1 MPNCPRLALKL
12 RLEKWRRM
20 NLRKNTSIKSKS
32 SLRAGEGRLAFFA
45 ISPFYFLYLIF
56 GIFPILYTSYMAFF
70 AWDPLGTKNFIGL
83 DNFINLFHDEV
94 LWKSLRNTLSIWV
107 LGTIPQLALALY
119 LATILNRNRLRFSNF
134 WRAAIL
140 IPNVTSVLAIAVIF
154 SSLYGRDFGLINY
167 ALHFFGVDKIDW
179 MNGTITSHVEI
190 ATMIIW
196 RWTGYNA
203 LIYLAA
209 MQSIPKELY
218 ESASLDGATGWQQ
231 FKYVTLPGI
240 RNVMIFTITMS
251 TIGGLQTF
259 NEPYILGGVTGGN
272 DKQFY
277 TLAMFLYE
285 EAFRKFQFGYGAAI
299 GIFIFFCVVI
309 FALVNATITSKIAKD
324 S

>member
-1 MPNCPRLALKL
+1 ML
-12 RLEKWRRM
+12 RINRAEK
-20 NLRKNTSIKSKS
+20 KS
-32 SLRAGEGRLAFFA
+32 SIRAGEGRLAFFA

-70 AWDPLGTKNFIGL
+70 NWDPLGEKIFIGL
-83 DNFINLFHDEV
+83 GNFTNLLADDT
-94 LWKSLRNTLSIWV
+94 LWKALRNTLSIWV

-119 LATILNRNRLRFSNF
+119 MATLLNRTRLRFSGF
-134 WRAAIL
+134 WRSAIL

-167 ALHFFGVDKIDW
+167 ALSFFGIDKINW
-179 MNGTITSHVEI
+179 MNGTFSSHVEI

-218 ESASLDGATGWQQ
+218 ESAQLDGANAWEQ
-231 FKYVTLPGI
+231 FKFITLPGI
-240 RNVMIFTITMS
+240 RNVLIFTVTMS

-309 FALVNATITSKIAKD
+309 FAIINASIASKIAKD
-324 S
+324 

>member
-1 MPNCPRLALKL
+1 
-12 RLEKWRRM
+12 
-20 NLRKNTSIKSKS
+20 
-32 SLRAGEGRLAFFA
+32 
-45 ISPFYFLYLIF
+45 
-56 GIFPILYTSYMAFF
+56 MAFF
-70 AWDPLGTKNFIGL
+70 SWDPLGEKIFIGL
-83 DNFINLFHDEV
+83 ANFTNLLADDT
-94 LWKSLRNTLSIWV
+94 LWKALRNTLSIWV
-107 LGTIPQLALALY
+107 LGTVPQLALALY
-119 LATILNRNRLRFSNF
+119 MATLLNRTRLRFSGF
-134 WRAAIL
+134 WRSAIL

-167 ALHFFGVDKIDW
+167 ALSFFGIDKINW
-179 MNGTITSHVEI
+179 MNGTFSSHVEI

-218 ESASLDGATGWQQ
+218 ESAQLDGANAWEQ
-231 FKYVTLPGI
+231 FKFITLPGI
-240 RNVMIFTITMS
+240 RNVLIFTVTMS

-309 FALVNATITSKIAKD
+309 FALINATIASKIAKD
-324 S
+324 

>member
-1 MPNCPRLALKL
+1 
-12 RLEKWRRM
+12 M
-20 NLRKNTSIKSKS
+20 NLKQKSVAKSKS
-32 SLRAGEGRLAFFA
+32 SLRDGEGRLAFFA
-45 ISPFYFLYLIF
+45 ISPFYFLYLVF

-70 AWDPLGTKNFIGL
+70 SWDPLGEKAFIGL
-83 DNFINLFHDEV
+83 ANFTNLLQDEI
-94 LWKSLRNTLSIWV
+94 LWKALRNTLSIWV
-107 LGTIPQLALALY
+107 LGTVPQLALALY

-167 ALHFFGVDKIDW
+167 VLNIFGVDKINW
-179 MNGTITSHVEI
+179 MEGTLTSHIEI
-190 ATMIIW
+190 SSMIIW

-218 ESASLDGATGWQQ
+218 ESASLDGASGWQQ
-231 FKYVTLPGI
+231 FIYVTLPGI

-299 GIFIFFCVVI
+299 GIFIFFCVIV
-309 FALVNATITSKIAKD
+309 FALINATITSKIVKD
-324 S
+324 

>member
-1 MPNCPRLALKL
+1 MKL
-12 RLEKWRRM
+12 PKINRAK
-20 NLRKNTSIKSKS
+20 KKS
-32 SLRAGEGRLAFFA
+32 SIRAGEGRLAFFA
-45 ISPFYFLYLIF
+45 VSPFYFLYLIF

-70 AWDPLGTKNFIGL
+70 SWDPLGEKIFIGL
-83 DNFINLFHDEV
+83 ANFTNLLADDT
-94 LWKSLRNTLSIWV
+94 LWKALRNTLSIWV
-107 LGTIPQLALALY
+107 LGTVPQLALALY
-119 LATILNRNRLRFSNF
+119 MATLLNRTRLRFSGF
-134 WRAAIL
+134 WRSAIL

-167 ALHFFGVDKIDW
+167 ALSFFGIDKINW
-179 MNGTITSHVEI
+179 MNGTFSSHVEI

-218 ESASLDGATGWQQ
+218 ESAQLDGANAWEQ
-231 FKYVTLPGI
+231 FRFITLPGI
-240 RNVMIFTITMS
+240 RNVLIFTVTMS

-259 NEPYILGGVTGGN
+259 NEPYILGGITGGN

-309 FALVNATITSKIAKD
+309 FAIINATIASKIAKD
-324 S
+324 

>member
-1 MPNCPRLALKL
+1 MEKKLKL
-12 RLEKWRRM
+12 PRINKAG
-20 NLRKNTSIKSKS
+20 KKS
-32 SLRAGEGRLAFFA
+32 SIRAGEGRLAFFA

-70 AWDPLGTKNFIGL
+70 NWDPLGEKVFIGL
-83 DNFINLFHDEV
+83 GNFANLLADDT
-94 LWKSLRNTLSIWV
+94 LWKALRNTLSIWV
-107 LGTIPQLALALY
+107 LGTVPQLALALY
-119 LATILNRNRLRFSNF
+119 MATLLNRTRLRFSGF
-134 WRAAIL
+134 WRSAIL

-167 ALHFFGVDKIDW
+167 ALSFFGIDKINW
-179 MNGTITSHVEI
+179 MNGTFSSHVEI

-218 ESASLDGATGWQQ
+218 ESAQLDGANAWEQ
-231 FKYVTLPGI
+231 FKFITLPGI
-240 RNVMIFTITMS
+240 RNVLFFTVTMS

-309 FALVNATITSKIAKD
+309 FALINATIASKIAKD
-324 S
+324 

>member
-1 MPNCPRLALKL
+1 ML
-12 RLEKWRRM
+12 RINRAEK
-20 NLRKNTSIKSKS
+20 KS
-32 SLRAGEGRLAFFA
+32 SIRAGEGRLAFFA

-70 AWDPLGTKNFIGL
+70 NWDPLGEKIFIGL
-83 DNFINLFHDEV
+83 GNFTNLLADDT
-94 LWKSLRNTLSIWV
+94 LWKALRNTLSIWV

-119 LATILNRNRLRFSNF
+119 MATLLNRTRLRFSGF
-134 WRAAIL
+134 WRSAIL

-167 ALHFFGVDKIDW
+167 ALSFFGIDKINW
-179 MNGTITSHVEI
+179 MNGTFSSHVEI

-218 ESASLDGATGWQQ
+218 ESAQLDGANAWEQ
-231 FKYVTLPGI
+231 FKFITLPGI
-240 RNVMIFTITMS
+240 RNVLIFTVTMS

-309 FALVNATITSKIAKD
+309 FAITNASIASKIAKD
-324 S
+324 

>member
-1 MPNCPRLALKL
+1 MKLPRISRA
-12 RLEKWRRM
+12 EK
-20 NLRKNTSIKSKS
+20 KS
-32 SLRAGEGRLAFFA
+32 SIRAGEGRLAFFA
-45 ISPFYFLYLIF
+45 VSPFYFLYLIF

-70 AWDPLGTKNFIGL
+70 SWDPLGEKIFIGL
-83 DNFINLFHDEV
+83 ANFTNLLADDT
-94 LWKSLRNTLSIWV
+94 LWKALRNTLSIWV

-119 LATILNRNRLRFSNF
+119 MATLLNRTRLKFSGF
-134 WRAAIL
+134 WRSAIL

-167 ALHFFGVDKIDW
+167 ALSFFGIDKINW
-179 MNGTITSHVEI
+179 MNGTFSSHVEI

-218 ESASLDGATGWQQ
+218 ESAQLDGANGWEQ
-231 FKYVTLPGI
+231 FRYITLPGI
-240 RNVMIFTITMS
+240 RNVLIFTVTMS

-259 NEPYILGGVTGGN
+259 NEPYILGGITGGN

-309 FALVNATITSKIAKD
+309 FALINATIASKIAKD
-324 S
+324 

>member
-1 MPNCPRLALKL
+1 MKLPRISRA
-12 RLEKWRRM
+12 EK
-20 NLRKNTSIKSKS
+20 KS
-32 SLRAGEGRLAFFA
+32 SIRAGEGRLAFFA
-45 ISPFYFLYLIF
+45 VSPFYFLYLIF

-70 AWDPLGTKNFIGL
+70 SWDPLGEKNFIGL
-83 DNFINLFHDEV
+83 ANFTNLLADDT
-94 LWKSLRNTLSIWV
+94 LWKALRNTLSIWV

-119 LATILNRNRLRFSNF
+119 MATLLNRTRLKFSGF
-134 WRAAIL
+134 WRSAIL

-167 ALHFFGVDKIDW
+167 ALSFFGIDKINW
-179 MNGTITSHVEI
+179 MNGTFSSHVEI

-218 ESASLDGATGWQQ
+218 ESAQLDGANGWEQ
-231 FKYVTLPGI
+231 FRYITLPGI
-240 RNVMIFTITMS
+240 RNVLIFTVTMS

-309 FALVNATITSKIAKD
+309 FAIINATIASKIAKD
-324 S
+324 

>member
-1 MPNCPRLALKL
+1 MKLPRISRA
-12 RLEKWRRM
+12 EK
-20 NLRKNTSIKSKS
+20 KS
-32 SLRAGEGRLAFFA
+32 SIRAGEGRLAFFA
-45 ISPFYFLYLIF
+45 VSPFYFLYLIF

-70 AWDPLGTKNFIGL
+70 SWDPLGEKIFIGL
-83 DNFINLFHDEV
+83 ANFTNLLADDT
-94 LWKSLRNTLSIWV
+94 LWKALRNTLSIWV

-119 LATILNRNRLRFSNF
+119 MATLLNRTRLRFSGF
-134 WRAAIL
+134 WRSAIL

-167 ALHFFGVDKIDW
+167 ALSFFGIDKINW
-179 MNGTITSHVEI
+179 MNGTFSSHVEI

-218 ESASLDGATGWQQ
+218 ESAQLDGANGWEQ
-231 FKYVTLPGI
+231 FRFITLPGI
-240 RNVMIFTITMS
+240 RNVLIFTVTMS

-309 FALVNATITSKIAKD
+309 FALINATIASKIAKD
-324 S
+324 

>member
-1 MPNCPRLALKL
+1 MKLPRISRA
-12 RLEKWRRM
+12 EK
-20 NLRKNTSIKSKS
+20 KS
-32 SLRAGEGRLAFFA
+32 SIRAGEGRLAFFA
-45 ISPFYFLYLIF
+45 VSPFYFLYLIF

-70 AWDPLGTKNFIGL
+70 SWDPLGEKIFIGL
-83 DNFINLFHDEV
+83 ANFTNLLADDT
-94 LWKSLRNTLSIWV
+94 LWKALRNTLSIWV

-119 LATILNRNRLRFSNF
+119 MATLLNRTRLKFSGF
-134 WRAAIL
+134 WRSAIL

-167 ALHFFGVDKIDW
+167 ALSFFGIDKINW
-179 MNGTITSHVEI
+179 MNGTFSSHVEI

-218 ESASLDGATGWQQ
+218 ESAQLDGANGWEQ
-231 FKYVTLPGI
+231 FRYITLPGI
-240 RNVMIFTITMS
+240 RNVLIFTVTMS

-309 FALVNATITSKIAKD
+309 FALINATIASKIAKD
-324 S
+324 

>member
-1 MPNCPRLALKL
+1 MKL
-12 RLEKWRRM
+12 PIINRA
-20 NLRKNTSIKSKS
+20 KNKS
-32 SLRAGEGRLAFFA
+32 SIRAGEGRLAFFA

-70 AWDPLGTKNFIGL
+70 SWDPLGEKIFIGL
-83 DNFINLFHDEV
+83 ANFTNLLADDT
-94 LWKSLRNTLSIWV
+94 LWKALRNTLSIWV
-107 LGTIPQLALALY
+107 LGTVPQLALALY
-119 LATILNRNRLRFSNF
+119 MATLLNRTRLRFSGF
-134 WRAAIL
+134 WRSAIL

-167 ALHFFGVDKIDW
+167 ALSFFGIDKINW
-179 MNGTITSHVEI
+179 MNGTFSSHVEI

-218 ESASLDGATGWQQ
+218 ESAQLDGANAWEQ
-231 FKYVTLPGI
+231 FRFITLPGI
-240 RNVMIFTITMS
+240 RNVLIFTVTMS

-259 NEPYILGGVTGGN
+259 NEPYILGGITGGN

-309 FALVNATITSKIAKD
+309 FAIINATIASKIAKD
-324 S
+324 

>member
-1 MPNCPRLALKL
+1 MKL
-12 RLEKWRRM
+12 PIINRAK
-20 NLRKNTSIKSKS
+20 KKS
-32 SLRAGEGRLAFFA
+32 SIRAGEGRLAFFA
-45 ISPFYFLYLIF
+45 VSPFYFLYLIF

-70 AWDPLGTKNFIGL
+70 SWDPLGEKIFIGL
-83 DNFINLFHDEV
+83 ANFTNLLADDT
-94 LWKSLRNTLSIWV
+94 LWKALRNTLSIWV
-107 LGTIPQLALALY
+107 LGTVPQLALALY
-119 LATILNRNRLRFSNF
+119 MATLLNRTRLRFSGF
-134 WRAAIL
+134 WRSAIL

-167 ALHFFGVDKIDW
+167 ALSFFGIDKINW
-179 MNGTITSHVEI
+179 MNGTFSSHVEI

-218 ESASLDGATGWQQ
+218 ESAQLDGANAWEQ
-231 FKYVTLPGI
+231 FKFITLPGI
-240 RNVMIFTITMS
+240 RNVLIFTVTMS

-259 NEPYILGGVTGGN
+259 NEPYILGGITGGN

-309 FALVNATITSKIAKD
+309 FAIINATIASKIAKD
-324 S
+324 

>member
-1 MPNCPRLALKL
+1 MKLPRISRA
-12 RLEKWRRM
+12 EK
-20 NLRKNTSIKSKS
+20 KS
-32 SLRAGEGRLAFFA
+32 SIRAGEGRLAFFA
-45 ISPFYFLYLIF
+45 VSPFYFLYLIF

-70 AWDPLGTKNFIGL
+70 SWDPLGEKIFIGL
-83 DNFINLFHDEV
+83 ANFTNLLADDT
-94 LWKSLRNTLSIWV
+94 LWKALRNTLSIWV
-107 LGTIPQLALALY
+107 LGTVPQLALALY
-119 LATILNRNRLRFSNF
+119 MATLLNRTRLRFSGF
-134 WRAAIL
+134 WRSAIL

-167 ALHFFGVDKIDW
+167 ALSFFGIDKINW
-179 MNGTITSHVEI
+179 MNGTFSSHVEI

-218 ESASLDGATGWQQ
+218 ESAQLDGANGWEQ
-231 FKYVTLPGI
+231 FRFITLPGI
-240 RNVMIFTITMS
+240 RNVLIFTVTMS

-259 NEPYILGGVTGGN
+259 NEPYILGGITGGN

-309 FALVNATITSKIAKD
+309 FALINATIASKIAKD
-324 S
+324 

>member
-1 MPNCPRLALKL
+1 
-12 RLEKWRRM
+12 M
-20 NLRKNTSIKSKS
+20 NLRKNSSVKSKS

-56 GIFPILYTSYMAFF
+56 GIFPILYTSYMAVF
-70 AWDPLGTKNFIGL
+70 AWDPLGPKIFIGL
-83 DNFINLFHDEV
+83 DNFANLFADEV
-94 LWKSLRNTLSIWV
+94 LWKALRNTMSIWV
-107 LGTIPQLALALY
+107 LGTLPQLALALY

-167 ALHFFGVDKIDW
+167 ALHFFGIDKIDW
-179 MNGTITSHVEI
+179 MNGTLTSHFEI

-309 FALVNATITSKIAKD
+309 FALINATITSKIAKD

>member
-1 MPNCPRLALKL
+1 
-12 RLEKWRRM
+12 
-20 NLRKNTSIKSKS
+20 
-32 SLRAGEGRLAFFA
+32 
-45 ISPFYFLYLIF
+45 
-56 GIFPILYTSYMAFF
+56 MAFF
-70 AWDPLGTKNFIGL
+70 SWDPLGEKIFIGL
-83 DNFINLFHDEV
+83 ANFTNLLADDT
-94 LWKSLRNTLSIWV
+94 LWKALRNTLSIWV

-119 LATILNRNRLRFSNF
+119 MATLLNRTRLKFSGF
-134 WRAAIL
+134 WRSAIL

-167 ALHFFGVDKIDW
+167 ALSFFGIDKINW
-179 MNGTITSHVEI
+179 MNGTFSSHVEI

-218 ESASLDGATGWQQ
+218 ESAQLDGANGWEQ
-231 FKYVTLPGI
+231 FRYITLPGI
-240 RNVMIFTITMS
+240 RNVLIFTVTMS

-309 FALVNATITSKIAKD
+309 FAIINATIASKIAKD
-324 S
+324 

>member
-1 MPNCPRLALKL
+1 MKLPRINKAGK
-12 RLEKWRRM
+12 
-20 NLRKNTSIKSKS
+20 KS
-32 SLRAGEGRLAFFA
+32 SIRAGEGRLAFFA

-70 AWDPLGTKNFIGL
+70 NWDPLGEKVFIGL
-83 DNFINLFHDEV
+83 GNFVNLLADDT
-94 LWKSLRNTLSIWV
+94 LWKALRNTLSIWV

-119 LATILNRNRLRFSNF
+119 MATLLNRTRLKFSGF
-134 WRAAIL
+134 WRSAIL

-167 ALHFFGVDKIDW
+167 ALSFFGIDKINW
-179 MNGTITSHVEI
+179 MNGTFSSHVEI

-218 ESASLDGATGWQQ
+218 ESAQLDGANGWEQ
-231 FKYVTLPGI
+231 FRYITLPGI
-240 RNVMIFTITMS
+240 RNVLIFTVTMS

-309 FALVNATITSKIAKD
+309 FAIINATIASKIAKD
-324 S
+324 

>member
-1 MPNCPRLALKL
+1 MKLPRISRA
-12 RLEKWRRM
+12 EK
-20 NLRKNTSIKSKS
+20 KS
-32 SLRAGEGRLAFFA
+32 SIRAGEGRLAFFA
-45 ISPFYFLYLIF
+45 VSPFYFLYLIF

-70 AWDPLGTKNFIGL
+70 SWDPLGEKIFIGL
-83 DNFINLFHDEV
+83 ANFTNLLADDT
-94 LWKSLRNTLSIWV
+94 LWKALRNTLSIWV

-119 LATILNRNRLRFSNF
+119 MATLLNRTRLKFSGF
-134 WRAAIL
+134 WRSAIL

-167 ALHFFGVDKIDW
+167 ALSFFGIDKINW
-179 MNGTITSHVEI
+179 MNGTFSSHVEI

-218 ESASLDGATGWQQ
+218 ESAQLDGANGWEQ
-231 FKYVTLPGI
+231 FRYITLPGI
-240 RNVMIFTITMS
+240 RNVLIFTVTMS

-309 FALVNATITSKIAKD
+309 FAIINATIASKIAKD
-324 S
+324 

>member
-1 MPNCPRLALKL
+1 
-12 RLEKWRRM
+12 M
-20 NLRKNTSIKSKS
+20 NLSRKTSVKGKS

-70 AWDPLGTKNFIGL
+70 AWDPLGTKNFIGM
-83 DNFINLFHDEV
+83 DNFTNLLQDDV

-107 LGTIPQLALALY
+107 LGTVPQLALALY

-179 MNGTITSHVEI
+179 MNGTVTSHVEI

-196 RWTGYNA
+196 RWSGYNA

-309 FALVNATITSKIAKD
+309 FALINATIASKIAKD

>member
-1 MPNCPRLALKL
+1 MKLPRINKAGK
-12 RLEKWRRM
+12 
-20 NLRKNTSIKSKS
+20 KS
-32 SLRAGEGRLAFFA
+32 SIRAGEGRLAFFA

-70 AWDPLGTKNFIGL
+70 NWDPLGEKVFIGL
-83 DNFINLFHDEV
+83 GNFVNLLADDT
-94 LWKSLRNTLSIWV
+94 LWKALRNTLSIWV
-107 LGTIPQLALALY
+107 LGTVPQLALALY
-119 LATILNRNRLRFSNF
+119 MATLLNRTRLRFSGF
-134 WRAAIL
+134 WRSAIL

-167 ALHFFGVDKIDW
+167 ALSFFGIDKINW
-179 MNGTITSHVEI
+179 MNGTFSSHVEI
-190 ATMIIW
+190 ATMIMW

-218 ESASLDGATGWQQ
+218 ESAQLDGANAWEQ
-231 FKYVTLPGI
+231 FKFITLPGI
-240 RNVMIFTITMS
+240 RNVLIFTVTMS

-309 FALVNATITSKIAKD
+309 FALINATIASKIAKD
-324 S
+324 

>member
-1 MPNCPRLALKL
+1 LKL
-12 RLEKWRRM
+12 PRINKAG
-20 NLRKNTSIKSKS
+20 KKS
-32 SLRAGEGRLAFFA
+32 SIRAGEGRLAFFA

-70 AWDPLGTKNFIGL
+70 NWDPLGEKVFIGL
-83 DNFINLFHDEV
+83 GNFVNLLADDT
-94 LWKSLRNTLSIWV
+94 LWKALRNTLSIWV
-107 LGTIPQLALALY
+107 LGTVPQLALALY
-119 LATILNRNRLRFSNF
+119 MATLLNRTRLRFSGF
-134 WRAAIL
+134 WRSAIL

-167 ALHFFGVDKIDW
+167 ALSFFGIDKINW
-179 MNGTITSHVEI
+179 MNGTFSSHVEI

-218 ESASLDGATGWQQ
+218 ESAQLDGANAWEQ
-231 FKYVTLPGI
+231 FKFITLPGI
-240 RNVMIFTITMS
+240 RNVLIFTVTMS

-309 FALVNATITSKIAKD
+309 FALINATIASKIAKD
-324 S
+324 

>member
-1 MPNCPRLALKL
+1 MKL
-12 RLEKWRRM
+12 RR
-20 NLRKNTSIKSKS
+20 NTSVKSKS

>member
-1 MPNCPRLALKL
+1 MKL
-12 RLEKWRRM
+12 PIINRAK
-20 NLRKNTSIKSKS
+20 KKS
-32 SLRAGEGRLAFFA
+32 SIRAGEGRLAFFA
-45 ISPFYFLYLIF
+45 VSPFYFLYLIF

-70 AWDPLGTKNFIGL
+70 SWDPLGEKIFIGL
-83 DNFINLFHDEV
+83 ANFTNLLADDT
-94 LWKSLRNTLSIWV
+94 LWKALRNTLSIWV
-107 LGTIPQLALALY
+107 LGTVPQLALALY
-119 LATILNRNRLRFSNF
+119 MATLLNRTRLRFSGF
-134 WRAAIL
+134 WRSAIL

-167 ALHFFGVDKIDW
+167 ALSFFGIDKINW
-179 MNGTITSHVEI
+179 MNGTFSSHVEI

-218 ESASLDGATGWQQ
+218 ESAQLDGANAWEQ
-231 FKYVTLPGI
+231 FKFITLPGI
-240 RNVMIFTITMS
+240 RNVLIFTVTMS

-309 FALVNATITSKIAKD
+309 FAIINASIASKIAKD
-324 S
+324 

>member
-1 MPNCPRLALKL
+1 
-12 RLEKWRRM
+12 M
-20 NLRKNTSIKSKS
+20 NLSRRTSEKGKS

-70 AWDPLGTKNFIGL
+70 AWDPLGDKVFIGFN
-83 DNFINLFHDEV
+83 NFINLFQDDV
-94 LWKSLRNTLSIWV
+94 LWKALRNTLSIWV
-107 LGTIPQLALALY
+107 LGTVPQLALALY
-119 LATILNRNRLRFSNF
+119 LATILNRNRLKFSNF

-167 ALHFFGVDKIDW
+167 ALSFFGVDSIYW
-179 MNGTITSHVEI
+179 MNGTLSSHFEI

-218 ESASLDGATGWQQ
+218 ESASLDGASGWQQ

-299 GIFIFFCVVI
+299 GIFIFFCVVV
-309 FALVNATITSKIAKD
+309 FALINATIASKIAKD

>member
-1 MPNCPRLALKL
+1 MKLPRISRA
-12 RLEKWRRM
+12 EK
-20 NLRKNTSIKSKS
+20 KS
-32 SLRAGEGRLAFFA
+32 SIRAGEGRLAFFA
-45 ISPFYFLYLIF
+45 VSPFYFLYLIF

-70 AWDPLGTKNFIGL
+70 SWDPLGEKIFIGL
-83 DNFINLFHDEV
+83 ANFTNLLADDT
-94 LWKSLRNTLSIWV
+94 LWKALRNTLSIWV
-107 LGTIPQLALALY
+107 LGTVPQLALALY
-119 LATILNRNRLRFSNF
+119 MATLLNRTRLRFSGF
-134 WRAAIL
+134 WRSAIL

-167 ALHFFGVDKIDW
+167 ALSFFGIDKINW
-179 MNGTITSHVEI
+179 MNGTFSSHVEI

-218 ESASLDGATGWQQ
+218 ESAQLDGANGWEQ
-231 FKYVTLPGI
+231 FRYITLPGI
-240 RNVMIFTITMS
+240 RNVLIFTVTMS

-309 FALVNATITSKIAKD
+309 FAIINATIASKIAKD
-324 S
+324 

>member
-1 MPNCPRLALKL
+1 MEKKLKL
-12 RLEKWRRM
+12 PRINKAG
-20 NLRKNTSIKSKS
+20 KKS
-32 SLRAGEGRLAFFA
+32 SIRAGEGRLAFFA

-70 AWDPLGTKNFIGL
+70 NWDPLGEKVFIGL
-83 DNFINLFHDEV
+83 GNFANLFADDT
-94 LWKSLRNTLSIWV
+94 LWKALRNTLSIWV
-107 LGTIPQLALALY
+107 LGTVPQLALALY
-119 LATILNRNRLRFSNF
+119 MATLLNRTRLRFSGF
-134 WRAAIL
+134 WRSAIL

-167 ALHFFGVDKIDW
+167 ALSFFGIDKINW
-179 MNGTITSHVEI
+179 MNGTFSSHVEI

-218 ESASLDGATGWQQ
+218 ESAQLDGANGWEQ
-231 FKYVTLPGI
+231 FRFITLPGI
-240 RNVMIFTITMS
+240 RNVLIFTVTMS

-259 NEPYILGGVTGGN
+259 NEPYILGGITGGN

-309 FALVNATITSKIAKD
+309 FALINATIASKIAKD
-324 S
+324 

>member
-1 MPNCPRLALKL
+1 MKLPRINKAGK
-12 RLEKWRRM
+12 
-20 NLRKNTSIKSKS
+20 KS
-32 SLRAGEGRLAFFA
+32 SIRAGEGRLAFFA
-45 ISPFYFLYLIF
+45 VSPFYFLYLIF

-70 AWDPLGTKNFIGL
+70 SWDPLGEKIFIGL
-83 DNFINLFHDEV
+83 ANFTNLLADDT
-94 LWKSLRNTLSIWV
+94 LWKALRNTLSIWV
-107 LGTIPQLALALY
+107 LGTVPQLALALY
-119 LATILNRNRLRFSNF
+119 MATLLNRTRLRFSGF
-134 WRAAIL
+134 WRSAIL

-167 ALHFFGVDKIDW
+167 ALSFFGIDKINW
-179 MNGTITSHVEI
+179 MNGTFSSHVEI

-218 ESASLDGATGWQQ
+218 ESAQLDGANGWEQ
-231 FKYVTLPGI
+231 FRFITLPGI
-240 RNVMIFTITMS
+240 RNVLIFTVTMS

-259 NEPYILGGVTGGN
+259 NEPYILGGITGGN

-309 FALVNATITSKIAKD
+309 FALINATIASKIAKD
-324 S
+324 

>member
-1 MPNCPRLALKL
+1 LLQ
-12 RLEKWRRM
+12 
-20 NLRKNTSIKSKS
+20 
-32 SLRAGEGRLAFFA
+32 
-45 ISPFYFLYLIF
+45 
-56 GIFPILYTSYMAFF
+56 
-70 AWDPLGTKNFIGL
+70 
-83 DNFINLFHDEV
+83 DEV
-94 LWKSLRNTLSIWV
+94 LWKALRNTLSIWV
-107 LGTIPQLALALY
+107 LGTVPQLALALY

-167 ALHFFGVDKIDW
+167 VLNIFGVDKINW
-179 MNGTITSHVEI
+179 MEGTFTSHFEI

-209 MQSIPKELY
+209 MQAIPKELY

-259 NEPYILGGVTGGN
+259 NEPYILGGVGGGN

-299 GIFIFFCVVI
+299 GIFIFFCVII
-309 FALVNATITSKIAKD
+309 FALINATIASKIAKD
-324 S
+324 

>member
-1 MPNCPRLALKL
+1 MKLPRINKAGK
-12 RLEKWRRM
+12 
-20 NLRKNTSIKSKS
+20 KS
-32 SLRAGEGRLAFFA
+32 SIRAGEGRLAFFA
-45 ISPFYFLYLIF
+45 VSPFYFLYLIF

-70 AWDPLGTKNFIGL
+70 SWDPLGEKIFIGL
-83 DNFINLFHDEV
+83 ANFTNLLADDT
-94 LWKSLRNTLSIWV
+94 LWKALRNTLSIWV
-107 LGTIPQLALALY
+107 LGTVPQLALALY
-119 LATILNRNRLRFSNF
+119 MATLLNRTRLRFSGF
-134 WRAAIL
+134 WRSAIL

-167 ALHFFGVDKIDW
+167 ALSFFGIDKINW
-179 MNGTITSHVEI
+179 MNGTFSSHVEI

-218 ESASLDGATGWQQ
+218 ESAQLDGANAWEQ
-231 FKYVTLPGI
+231 FKFITLPGI
-240 RNVMIFTITMS
+240 RNVLIFTVTMS

-309 FALVNATITSKIAKD
+309 FALINATIASKIAKD
-324 S
+324 

>member
-1 MPNCPRLALKL
+1 MKL
-12 RLEKWRRM
+12 PIINRA
-20 NLRKNTSIKSKS
+20 KNRSSI
-32 SLRAGEGRLAFFA
+32 RAGEGRLAFFA
-45 ISPFYFLYLIF
+45 VSPFYFLYLIF

-70 AWDPLGTKNFIGL
+70 SWDPLGEKIFIGL
-83 DNFINLFHDEV
+83 ANFTNLLADDT
-94 LWKSLRNTLSIWV
+94 LWKALRNTLSIWV
-107 LGTIPQLALALY
+107 LGTVPQLALALY
-119 LATILNRNRLRFSNF
+119 MATLLNRTRLRFSGF
-134 WRAAIL
+134 WRSAIL

-167 ALHFFGVDKIDW
+167 ALSFFGIDKINW
-179 MNGTITSHVEI
+179 MNGTFSSHVEI

-218 ESASLDGATGWQQ
+218 ESAQLDGANAWEQ
-231 FKYVTLPGI
+231 FRFITLPGI
-240 RNVMIFTITMS
+240 RNVLIFTVTMS

-309 FALVNATITSKIAKD
+309 FAIINATIASKIAKD
-324 S
+324 

>member
-1 MPNCPRLALKL
+1 MKLPRINKAGK
-12 RLEKWRRM
+12 
-20 NLRKNTSIKSKS
+20 KS
-32 SLRAGEGRLAFFA
+32 SIRAGEGRLAFFA
-45 ISPFYFLYLIF
+45 VSPFYFLYLIF

-70 AWDPLGTKNFIGL
+70 NWDPLGEKVFIGL
-83 DNFINLFHDEV
+83 GNFVNLLADDT
-94 LWKSLRNTLSIWV
+94 LWKALRNTLSIWV
-107 LGTIPQLALALY
+107 LGTVPQLALALY
-119 LATILNRNRLRFSNF
+119 MATLLNRTRLRFSGF
-134 WRAAIL
+134 WRSAIL

-167 ALHFFGVDKIDW
+167 ALSFFGIDKINW
-179 MNGTITSHVEI
+179 MNGTFSSHVEI

-218 ESASLDGATGWQQ
+218 ESAQLDGANAWEQ
-231 FKYVTLPGI
+231 FKFITLPGI
-240 RNVMIFTITMS
+240 RNVLIFTVTMS

-309 FALVNATITSKIAKD
+309 FALINATIASKIAKD
-324 S
+324 

>member
-1 MPNCPRLALKL
+1 MKL
-12 RLEKWRRM
+12 PIINRVK
-20 NLRKNTSIKSKS
+20 KKS
-32 SLRAGEGRLAFFA
+32 SIRAGEGRLAFFA
-45 ISPFYFLYLIF
+45 VSPFYFLYLIF

-70 AWDPLGTKNFIGL
+70 SWDPLGEKIFIGL
-83 DNFINLFHDEV
+83 ANFTNLLADDT
-94 LWKSLRNTLSIWV
+94 LWKALRNTLSIWV
-107 LGTIPQLALALY
+107 LGTVPQLALALY
-119 LATILNRNRLRFSNF
+119 MATLLNRTRLRFSGF
-134 WRAAIL
+134 WRSAIL

-167 ALHFFGVDKIDW
+167 ALSFFGIDKINW
-179 MNGTITSHVEI
+179 MNGTFSSHVEI

-218 ESASLDGATGWQQ
+218 ESAQLDGANAWEQ
-231 FKYVTLPGI
+231 FKFITLPGI
-240 RNVMIFTITMS
+240 RNVLIFTVTMS

-259 NEPYILGGVTGGN
+259 NEPYILGGITGGN

-309 FALVNATITSKIAKD
+309 FAIINATIASKIAKD
-324 S
+324 

>member
-1 MPNCPRLALKL
+1 MKL
-12 RLEKWRRM
+12 PIINRA
-20 NLRKNTSIKSKS
+20 KNKS
-32 SLRAGEGRLAFFA
+32 SIRAGEGRLAFFA
-45 ISPFYFLYLIF
+45 VSPFYFLYLIF

-70 AWDPLGTKNFIGL
+70 SWDPLGEKIFIGL
-83 DNFINLFHDEV
+83 ANFTNLLADDT
-94 LWKSLRNTLSIWV
+94 LWKALRNTLSIWV
-107 LGTIPQLALALY
+107 LGTVPQLALALY
-119 LATILNRNRLRFSNF
+119 MATLLNRTRLRFSGF
-134 WRAAIL
+134 WRSAIL

-167 ALHFFGVDKIDW
+167 ALSFFGIDKINW
-179 MNGTITSHVEI
+179 MNGTFSSHVEI

-218 ESASLDGATGWQQ
+218 ESAQLDGANAWEQ
-231 FKYVTLPGI
+231 FRFITLPGI
-240 RNVMIFTITMS
+240 RNVLIFTVTMS

-309 FALVNATITSKIAKD
+309 FAIINATIASKIAKD
-324 S
+324 

>member
-1 MPNCPRLALKL
+1 MKLPRINKAGK
-12 RLEKWRRM
+12 
-20 NLRKNTSIKSKS
+20 KS
-32 SLRAGEGRLAFFA
+32 SIRAGEGRLAFFA

-70 AWDPLGTKNFIGL
+70 NWDPLGEKVFIGL
-83 DNFINLFHDEV
+83 GNFVNLLADDT
-94 LWKSLRNTLSIWV
+94 LWKALRNTLSIWV

-119 LATILNRNRLRFSNF
+119 MATLLNRTRLKFSGF
-134 WRAAIL
+134 WRSAIL

-167 ALHFFGVDKIDW
+167 ALSFFGIDKINW
-179 MNGTITSHVEI
+179 MNGTFSSHVEI

-218 ESASLDGATGWQQ
+218 ESAQLDGANGWEQ
-231 FKYVTLPGI
+231 FRYITLPGI
-240 RNVMIFTITMS
+240 RNVLIFTVTMS

-309 FALVNATITSKIAKD
+309 FALINATIASKIAKD
-324 S
+324 

>member
-1 MPNCPRLALKL
+1 MKLPRISRA
-12 RLEKWRRM
+12 EK
-20 NLRKNTSIKSKS
+20 KS
-32 SLRAGEGRLAFFA
+32 SIRAGEGRLAFFA
-45 ISPFYFLYLIF
+45 VSPFYFLYLIF

-70 AWDPLGTKNFIGL
+70 SWDPLGEKIFIGL
-83 DNFINLFHDEV
+83 ANFTNLLADDT
-94 LWKSLRNTLSIWV
+94 LWKALRNTLSIWV
-107 LGTIPQLALALY
+107 LGTVPQLALALY
-119 LATILNRNRLRFSNF
+119 MATLLNRTRLKFSGF
-134 WRAAIL
+134 WRSAIL

-167 ALHFFGVDKIDW
+167 ALSFFGIDKINW
-179 MNGTITSHVEI
+179 MNGTFSSHVEI

-218 ESASLDGATGWQQ
+218 ESAQLDGANGWEQ
-231 FKYVTLPGI
+231 FRYITLPGI
-240 RNVMIFTITMS
+240 RNVLIFTVTMS

-309 FALVNATITSKIAKD
+309 FALINATIASKIAKD
-324 S
+324 

>member
-1 MPNCPRLALKL
+1 MKLPRINRAK
-12 RLEKWRRM
+12 K
-20 NLRKNTSIKSKS
+20 KS
-32 SLRAGEGRLAFFA
+32 SIRAGEGRLAFFA
-45 ISPFYFLYLIF
+45 VSPFYFLYLIF

-70 AWDPLGTKNFIGL
+70 SWDPLGEKIFIGL
-83 DNFINLFHDEV
+83 ANFTNLLADDT
-94 LWKSLRNTLSIWV
+94 LWKALRNTLSIWV
-107 LGTIPQLALALY
+107 LGTVPQLALALY
-119 LATILNRNRLRFSNF
+119 MATLLNRTRLRFSGF
-134 WRAAIL
+134 WRSAIL

-167 ALHFFGVDKIDW
+167 ALSFFGIDKINW
-179 MNGTITSHVEI
+179 MNGTFSSHVEI

-218 ESASLDGATGWQQ
+218 ESAQLDGANAWEQ
-231 FKYVTLPGI
+231 FRFITLPGI
-240 RNVMIFTITMS
+240 RNVLIFTVTMS

-259 NEPYILGGVTGGN
+259 NEPYILGGITGGN

-309 FALVNATITSKIAKD
+309 FAIINATIASKIAKD
-324 S
+324 

>member
-1 MPNCPRLALKL
+1 MKL
-12 RLEKWRRM
+12 PIINRAK
-20 NLRKNTSIKSKS
+20 KKS
-32 SLRAGEGRLAFFA
+32 SIRAGEGRLAFFA

-70 AWDPLGTKNFIGL
+70 SWDPLGEKIFIGL
-83 DNFINLFHDEV
+83 ANFTNLLADDT
-94 LWKSLRNTLSIWV
+94 LWKALRNTLSIWV
-107 LGTIPQLALALY
+107 LGTVPQLALALY
-119 LATILNRNRLRFSNF
+119 MATLLNRTRLRFSGF
-134 WRAAIL
+134 WRSAIL

-167 ALHFFGVDKIDW
+167 ALSFFGIDKINW
-179 MNGTITSHVEI
+179 MNGTFSSHVEI

-218 ESASLDGATGWQQ
+218 ESAQLDGANAWEQ
-231 FKYVTLPGI
+231 FKFITLPGI
-240 RNVMIFTITMS
+240 RNVLIFTVTMS

-259 NEPYILGGVTGGN
+259 NEPYILGGITGGN

-309 FALVNATITSKIAKD
+309 FAIINATIASKIAKD
-324 S
+324 

>member
-1 MPNCPRLALKL
+1 
-12 RLEKWRRM
+12 
-20 NLRKNTSIKSKS
+20 
-32 SLRAGEGRLAFFA
+32 
-45 ISPFYFLYLIF
+45 
-56 GIFPILYTSYMAFF
+56 MAFF
-70 AWDPLGTKNFIGL
+70 AWDPLGEKVFIGL
-83 DNFINLFHDEV
+83 TNFTNLLQDEV
-94 LWKSLRNTLSIWV
+94 LWKALRNTLSIWV
-107 LGTIPQLALALY
+107 LGTVPQLALALY

-167 ALHFFGVDKIDW
+167 VLNFFGVDKINW
-179 MNGTITSHVEI
+179 MDGTLTSHFEI

-231 FKYVTLPGI
+231 FRYVTLPGI

-259 NEPYILGGVTGGN
+259 NEPYILGGVGGGN

-309 FALVNATITSKIAKD
+309 FALINATITSKIAKD
-324 S
+324 K

>member
-1 MPNCPRLALKL
+1 MKLPRINKAGK
-12 RLEKWRRM
+12 
-20 NLRKNTSIKSKS
+20 KS
-32 SLRAGEGRLAFFA
+32 SIRAGEGRLAFFA

-70 AWDPLGTKNFIGL
+70 NWDPLGEKVFIGL
-83 DNFINLFHDEV
+83 GNFANLLADDT
-94 LWKSLRNTLSIWV
+94 LWKALRNTLSIWV
-107 LGTIPQLALALY
+107 LGTVPQLALALY
-119 LATILNRNRLRFSNF
+119 MATLLNRTRLRFSGF
-134 WRAAIL
+134 WRSAIL

-167 ALHFFGVDKIDW
+167 ALSFFGIDKINW
-179 MNGTITSHVEI
+179 MNGTFSSHVEI

-218 ESASLDGATGWQQ
+218 ESAQLDGANAWEQ
-231 FKYVTLPGI
+231 FKFITLPGI
-240 RNVMIFTITMS
+240 RNVLFFTVTMS

-309 FALVNATITSKIAKD
+309 FALINATIASKIAKD
-324 S
+324 